1 MYEETCAF
9 TEEEMKR
16 LEEASDEWNIC
27 REKTGQIWEFFFDDD
42 EYDDTD
48 DDDLIPYIVIK
59 VAHLYGFQ
67 GSWNVIPRM
76 LAKIIDGIP
85 I

>member
-27 REKTGQIWEFFFDDD
+27 REKTGQIWEFFFLM
-42 EYDDTD
+42 TMNMMTQTMM
-48 DDDLIPYIVIK
+48 I
-59 VAHLYGFQ
+59 
-67 GSWNVIPRM
+67 
-76 LAKIIDGIP
+76 
-85 I
+85 

>member
-27 REKTGQIWEFFFDDD
+27 REKTGQIWEFFLM
-42 EYDDTD
+42 TMN
-48 DDDLIPYIVIK
+48 IMTQTMMI
-59 VAHLYGFQ
+59 
-67 GSWNVIPRM
+67 
-76 LAKIIDGIP
+76 
-85 I
+85 